1 MGISDGAQ
9 THEGITQ
16 TYQCIWGLGKRW
28 GGNIVDQEVHM
39 RLEDTVHLG
48 YLYGQVEKS
57 EANID
62 NTVGTEPS

>member
-1 MGISDGAQ
+1 
-9 THEGITQ
+9 
-16 TYQCIWGLGKRW
+16 
-28 GGNIVDQEVHM
+28 M

-57 EANID
+57 EANIY